1 MGSQSLRTDSTFE
14 GQSSTGC
21 ARHNAVDFA
30 RLQSMVE
37 RYVTNGIFTSAEEQE
52 WLIFLEEEKRT
63 ASAYEDIE
71 EKVYDENYSE
81 CKWCF

>member
-1 MGSQSLRTDSTFE
+1 MGSQSLRTNCTFE

-21 ARHNAVDFA
+21 ARHKAVDFA

-37 RYVTNGIFTSAEEQE
+37 RYVTNGVFTSTEEVE
-52 WLIFLEEEKRT
+52 WLILLEEEKRT

-71 EKVYDENYSE
+71 EKVYDENYSK
-81 CKWCF
+81 CKWGF